1 MRTTMSLEP
10 DPPTQSDLPDGRWV
24 RYWTWLNELGNRTV
38 LIKQT
43 IVPILFVAGS
53 FFLIFNALQNNAN
66 ADRRRDLR
74 TSEIA
79 IYQTQVNAYNV
90 AVANYQL
97 CVSGITLSDANREQ
111 WRDQAEK
118 AERRWAALA
127 ATLDVS
133 PDAKQFIIGIGIAEA
148 EDIRTGPLLT
158 TKPRTTADCI
168 NPGEAPVPPST
179 LGD

>member
-10 DPPTQSDLPDGRWV
+10 DLPTQSDLPDGRWV
-24 RYWTWLNELGNRTV
+24 RYWNWLNELGNRTV

-53 FFLIFNALQNNAN
+53 FFLIFNALENNAAAN
-66 ADRRRDLR
+66 RRQDLR
-74 TSEIA
+74 ASEIA
-79 IYQTQVNAYNV
+79 IYQTQVDAYNV
-90 AVANYQL
+90 AIANYQL
-97 CVSGITLSDANREQ
+97 CVNGVLLADANREQ

-127 ATLDVS
+127 ATLNVT
-133 PDAKQFIIGIGIAEA
+133 PDAKQFIIDIGVIEA

-158 TKPRTTADCI
+158 TVPRTTADCA
-168 NPGEAPVPPST
+168 NPGEAPVPPPT